1 MLFDGT
7 EFETDH
13 RYFRNLGK
21 ADFRPDV
28 KVWCEATFERA
39 EMLLD
44 GDFPARFRRETP
56 QRISELLFAAAF
68 LDAGWE
74 PIGRVPGFDLAFNLG
89 EGRLLVEITT
99 PEPHSAETWT
109 EEKRDGFTLWSTD
122 DKTEDAALRRL
133 THGFATKA
141 EAIRK
146 HCDVGEISAADYIV
160 VAISGFRLSQESPV
174 APEIGGPVPDFAKG
188 FLPIGLRYVTV
199 RLDDHA
205 DTPIDGGWQFKAT
218 INQDGKNPVDRDFFL
233 REDFQHV
240 HAVAYTP
247 LHFGEPISPI
257 NGCAV
262 LHNPMA
268 LPKGR
273 VVALRMGSE
282 FVIDIGEDK
291 FTLGPL
297 KDRVPDAQFE
307 RLKSELADAFAAP
320 DDSYSALTSDEV
332 MAEILPEKAHEI
344 VSGPAKMGPDRFNA

>member
-13 RYFRNLGK
+13 PHFRSLGK
-21 ADFRPDV
+21 TDFRPDI
-28 KVWCEATFERA
+28 KLWCEATFERA

-56 QRISELLFAAAF
+56 QRISELFFAAAF

-109 EEKRDGFTLWSTD
+109 EEKYDGGPVWSTD
-122 DKTEDAALRRL
+122 DRTEDAALRRL
-133 THGFATKA
+133 TNGFSTKA

-146 HCDVGEISAADYIV
+146 RCDAGEISAADYIV

-174 APEIGGPVPDFAKG
+174 ALEIGGPVPDFAKA
-188 FLPIGLRYVTV
+188 FLPIGSRYVTV
-199 RLDDHA
+199 RLDGHA

-218 INQDGKNPVDRDFFL
+218 INQEGKGPVDRDFFL
-233 REDFQHV
+233 RPCFQHI

-257 NGCAV
+257 NECAA

-268 LPKGR
+268 LPKGG
-273 VVALRMGSE
+273 VVALRLGSDL
-282 FVIDIGEDK
+282 VIDIDEDE
-291 FTLGPL
+291 FTIGPL
-297 KDRVPDAQFE
+297 TDRAPDA
-307 RLKSELADAFAAP
+307 
-320 DDSYSALTSDEV
+320 
-332 MAEILPEKAHEI
+332 
-344 VSGPAKMGPDRFNA
+344 